1 MASGCEQVSRRRTIT
16 THVDKSCSKYRIV
29 HAPRYCPKADPFHDC
44 HHGIRRPE
52 IPQINNL
59 SFRKIFVINPIRRLV
74 RTQITENK
82 AAARTEY
89 PNGITK
95 HAGLGLKMV
104 KGKLAA
110 DEIKAQVEK
119 RERRGI
125 GLHPSNVRRLGPSPP
140 QHTK

>member
-1 MASGCEQVSRRRTIT
+1 MFMLHG
-16 THVDKSCSKYRIV
+16 
-29 HAPRYCPKADPFHDC
+29 YCPKADPFHDR

-74 RTQITENK
+74 WTQIAENK
-82 AAARTEY
+82 AAARTQY
-89 PNGITK
+89 PKGITK

-104 KGKLAA
+104 KGKSAA
-110 DEIKAQVEK
+110 DEIKAQVQK

-125 GLHPSNVRRLGPSPP
+125 GLHPSNVRPWAKPAATYQMTAMERETRGRSGRTPR
-140 QHTK
+140 